1 MRVQGECIACV
12 ELLACRRVALTRLLE
27 EKGAVNIIVGAVDVR
42 SRRVQQQV
50 LQVLL
55 VVWDQQDPL
64 VVWDLLAPLVLLAPR
79 VPLVRQVK
87 MVNRVA
93 KRRNQTTRELLVQIQ
108 AERPALVVL
117 VVLVVLVLQVQSV
130 A

>member
-1 MRVQGECIACV
+1 MGRQ
-12 ELLACRRVALTRLLE
+12 AL
-27 EKGAVNIIVGAVDVR
+27 
-42 SRRVQQQV
+42 QV

-64 VVWDLLAPLVLLAPR
+64 VVLAPLVLLAPR

-87 MVNRVA
+87 MVKA
-93 KRRNQTTRELLVQIQ
+93 KRRNQTTKGVLVQTQ
-108 AERPALVVL
+108 VERLAPVVL
-117 VVLVVLVLQVQSV
+117 PVQSV